1 MSGYYIFFYVPKEH
15 CEVVKEAMFQAGAGK
30 MGNYDSCAWQTE
42 GVGQFRA
49 NDGSSPFIGEVGKVE
64 RVEEYK
70 VEIYCQEQF
79 LQDAIKALKEVHP
92 YEEVAYGVI
101 KLAKI

>member
-30 MGNYDSCAWQTE
+30 MGDYDSCAWQTE
-42 GVGQFRA
+42 GVGQFRP
-49 NDGSSPFIGEVGKVE
+49 NDGSSPFIGELGKVE

-70 VEIYCQEQF
+70 VEIYCQERF
-79 LQDAIKALKEVHP
+79 LKDAIKALKEAHP
-92 YEEVAYGVI
+92 YEEVAYGVF
-101 KLAKI
+101 KVMV